1 MAVKVARARRS
12 RSLSMDLEVFSSA
25 KSIESKCKF
34 KSMPGKNEKS
44 RTRFSDYA
52 VQLRMKQGLRDFY
65 VLKEK
70 AFKNYFDEADRMKGS
85 TSDNLLI
92 LLEKRLDNLVYRL
105 GFACTR
111 REARQMVVHNH
122 IVVNGKKLNR
132 PSYSVKKDDVVGLS
146 ESAKAHL
153 RVQSSIDLAKQKP
166 ENESIDVSYDKFE
179 GSLKEPIDLSS
190 LHNMFKINLVIELYS
205 K

>member
-1 MAVKVARARRS
+1 MTVKARAKRS

-25 KSIESKCKF
+25 KSIERKCKF
-34 KSMPGKNEKS
+34 KSMPGKPEKS
-44 RTRFSDYA
+44 RVRFSDYA
-52 VQLRMKQGLRDFY
+52 IQLRMKQAVRDFY
-65 VLKEK
+65 GLKEK
-70 AFKNYFDEADRMKGS
+70 VFKNYFKEADRLKGS

-92 LLEKRLDNLVYRL
+92 LLEKRLDNVIYRL

-122 IVVNGKKLNR
+122 ILVNGKKLNR
-132 PSYSVKKDDVVGLS
+132 PSYLVRKDDVIGLS
-146 ESAKAHL
+146 SSAKAHL

-166 ENESIDVSYDKFE
+166 ENESFEVNYDKHE
-179 GSLKEPIDLSS
+179 GSLKEPMDLSA
-190 LHNMFKINLVIELYS
+190 LHNMFKVNLVIELYS